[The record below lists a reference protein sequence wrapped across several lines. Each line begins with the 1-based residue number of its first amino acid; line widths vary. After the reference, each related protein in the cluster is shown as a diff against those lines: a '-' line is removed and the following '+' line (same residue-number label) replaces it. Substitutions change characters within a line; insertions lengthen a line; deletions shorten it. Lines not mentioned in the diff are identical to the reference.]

1 MATQL
6 MTQQNKLGKDHGL
19 KEKTIS
25 TLIRNQIQKKI
36 ITEIKIKSLIIIQKF
51 SSLYLMFL
59 FI

>member
-1 MATQL
+1 